1 MLAIQ
6 VVLSVIFLVFKMAGK
21 ILHLRLAEARYVFQ
35 WENSIPTFQNETIKK
50 RKSYQTL
57 KLD

>member
-21 ILHLRLAEARYVFQ
+21 ILHLRLAEARCVF
-35 WENSIPTFQNETIKK
+35 
-50 RKSYQTL
+50 
-57 KLD
+57 